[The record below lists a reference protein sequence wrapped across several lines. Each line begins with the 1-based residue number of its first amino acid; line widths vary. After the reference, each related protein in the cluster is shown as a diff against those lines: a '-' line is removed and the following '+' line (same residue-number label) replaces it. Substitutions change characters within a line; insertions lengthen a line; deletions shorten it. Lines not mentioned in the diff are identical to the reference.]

1 MFLSTTHKRRL
12 LVLFLLLGVL
22 LAGVYYDRIT
32 LFLQHVVSEN
42 TPPFLFVFFFIIL
55 PVAGFPVS
63 LFLILL
69 GAKFGYYKGT
79 LLMFGCM
86 SLHLLATYLIANS
99 YIRPFLD
106 DITSYR
112 YRIPKIPDEHAVQ
125 FSIVFM
131 AVPGLSYAMKNYLLS
146 LSGVP
151 FRHYF
156 LIGLFINGILGV
168 PVIIAGDFLKS
179 RPVLLISIF
188 AVVLAVGYASRFALK
203 RRRRSRTAI

>member
-1 MFLSTTHKRRL
+1 MFLSTTHKRWL
-12 LVLFLLLGVL
+12 LILFLLLGVL
-22 LAGVYYDRIT
+22 LTGIYYDRIT

-42 TPPFLFVFFFIIL
+42 THPFLFVFFFILL

-63 LFLILL
+63 LFLILI
-69 GAKFGYYKGT
+69 GAKFGYYKGA

-86 SLHLLATYLIANS
+86 SLHLLATYLVANS
-99 YIRPFLD
+99 LIRPFLD

-112 YRIPKIPDEHAVQ
+112 YRIPKIPDEHAVR

-156 LIGLFINGILGV
+156 LIGLCLNGVTGL
-168 PVIIAGDFLKS
+168 PVIIAGDVLKS
-179 RPVLLISIF
+179 RPLLLISIF
-188 AVVLAVGYASRFALK
+188 AVVLAVSYAGRYVMLWW
-203 RRRRSRTAI
+203 RRSRTAR